1 MKIYFVRHGQSQA
14 NLEEREQG
22 ALGPLSELGREQ
34 AAFVA
39 KRFTDLPTDL
49 IVSSPYERAKET
61 ASIINAHL
69 NKEMIF
75 SELLRERKP
84 PTEYIGVLTND
95 AEYMQVNALMRE
107 KRAVDPAWRYS
118 DEDTFDDLK
127 TRAIELLGYLEGL
140 GKENILAVTH
150 GGFLRMIA
158 SVMVIGKDLTYEEYV
173 RFFRV
178 LRTKNTGI
186 TLIER
191 NYDAAEGEP
200 QWYLTAWN
208 DHAHL

>member
-22 ALGPLSELGREQ
+22 AFGALSELGREQ

-39 KRFTDLPTDL
+39 KRFTDLPIDI

-61 ASIINAHL
+61 ADIINAHL
-69 NKEMIF
+69 NKELIV

-84 PTEYIGVLTND
+84 PTEYIGVPTSD
-95 AEYMQVNALMRE
+95 AEYMQAKALMRE
-107 KRAVDPAWRYS
+107 KHAVDPDWQHS
-118 DEDTFDDLK
+118 DEDLFTDQK
-127 TRAIELLGYLEGL
+127 KRAIELLSYLEGL

-158 SVMVIGKDLTYEEYV
+158 AVLIIGLDLTYAEYV
-173 RFFRV
+173 KFFRV

-191 NYDAAEGEP
+191 NYDAKEGEP

>member
-22 ALGPLSELGREQ
+22 AEGPLSELGRKQ
-34 AAFVA
+34 ASFVA
-39 KRFTDLPTDL
+39 KRFSDVPIDL

-61 ASIINAHL
+61 AEIINSHL
-69 NKEMIF
+69 NKELRF

-84 PTEYIGVLTND
+84 PTQYIGVLTD
-95 AEYMQVNALMRE
+95 DPEYLKVKVHSRE
-107 KRAVDPAWRYS
+107 MRAVDPTWRHS
-118 DEDTFDDLK
+118 DEDTFEGLK
-127 TRAIELLGYLEGL
+127 ARAIELLRYLESL
-140 GKENILAVTH
+140 EKEHILAVTH

-158 SVMVIGKDLTYEEYV
+158 AVMIIGEELTFEEYV
-173 RFFRV
+173 KFFRV

-191 NYDAAEGEP
+191 NYEAAEGEP